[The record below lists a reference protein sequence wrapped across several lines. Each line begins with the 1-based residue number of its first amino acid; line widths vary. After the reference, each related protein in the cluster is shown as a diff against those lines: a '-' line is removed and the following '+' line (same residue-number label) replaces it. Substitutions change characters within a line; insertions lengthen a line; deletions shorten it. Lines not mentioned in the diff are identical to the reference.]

1 MSPTLTLVH
10 TRAEPRETYADI
22 PQAARD
28 EFFRLK
34 AAVAR
39 MEPTF
44 AGSYATSVTKQRAIE
59 ELQDMPRMALSLQR
73 NLRSGK

>member
-1 MSPTLTLVH
+1 MTPALSLVH

-34 AAVAR
+34 AAVDR
-39 MEPTF
+39 MGATF
-44 AGSYATSVTKQRAIE
+44 AGSYATTVKRDQAIS
-59 ELQDMPRMALSLQR
+59 ELPEISALALSVQR
-73 NLRSGK
+73 YLRRGR